1 MPPSAASR
9 HPPAAPGYL
18 DGLRAA
24 TPIGVLAFAFGVS
37 FGVLARSAGMGRL
50 APVVMSLTTFAG
62 SAQFA
67 AASILGAGGGVATA
81 VAAAVLL
88 NLRYG
93 PMGLS
98 AASALH
104 GPWWLRAL
112 TAQLVVDE
120 SWAIAQRDGRID
132 RRLLVGAGLVLAA
145 GWVAGTAVG
154 VLAGDLVADPAAL
167 GLDAAFPALFLALLA
182 GQVGPHE
189 PQARER
195 PAGSAPTPPVSG
207 GATWVRVR
215 RRSRLLAAVG
225 GAAIALALMPVAG
238 PGVPIVAASLACLVG
253 AWRP

>member
-1 MPPSAASR
+1 LTRRPSAI
-9 HPPAAPGYL
+9 PGYL
-18 DGLRAA
+18 DGVRAGA
-24 TPIGVLAFAFGVS
+24 PIGVAAFAFGVS

-67 AASILGAGGGVATA
+67 AVSILGAGGGAAAA

-98 AASALH
+98 AAPALR

-120 SWAIAQRDGRID
+120 SWAISQGGGRID
-132 RRLLVGAGLVLAA
+132 RRLLVGAGLVLAV
-145 GWVAGTAVG
+145 GWVGGTAAG
-154 VLAGDLVADPAAL
+154 VLAGDLVADPASL

-182 GQVGPHE
+182 GQVKE
-189 PQARER
+189 
-195 PAGSAPTPPVSG
+195 
-207 GATWVRVR
+207 
-215 RRSRLLAAVG
+215 RSRLLAAAG
-225 GAAIALALMPVAG
+225 GAAVALALMPFAG
-238 PGVPIVAASLACLVG
+238 PGVTIVAASLACLVG

>member
-1 MPPSAASR
+1 LRRRAR
-9 HPPAAPGYL
+9 PPAEPDYL
-18 DGLRAA
+18 DGVRAA
-24 TPIGVLAFAFGVS
+24 APIGIAAFAFGVS

-67 AASILGAGGGVATA
+67 AASILAAGGGVAAA

-98 AASALH
+98 AAATLE

-120 SWAIAQRDGRID
+120 SWAIAQRDDGRID
-132 RRLLVGAGLVLAA
+132 RRLLVGAGLLLAV
-145 GWVAGTAVG
+145 GWVGGTAVG
-154 VLAGDLVADPAAL
+154 VLAGNLVADPASL

-182 GQVGPHE
+182 GQLGPRE
-189 PQARER
+189 TQTTEGWTGSER
-195 PAGSAPTPPVSG
+195 PTLVER
-207 GATWVRVR
+207 GASWIRG
-215 RRSRLLAAVG
+215 RSRLLAAVG
-225 GAAIALALMPVAG
+225 GALIAFALMPVAG
-238 PGVPIVAASLACLVG
+238 PGVPIIAASLACLVG
-253 AWRP
+253 ARRS

>member
-9 HPPAAPGYL
+9 HPPAPPGYL
-18 DGLRAA
+18 DGLRAGA
-24 TPIGVLAFAFGVS
+24 PIGVAAFAFGVS

-67 AASILGAGGGVATA
+67 AASILGAGGGVAAA

-120 SWAIAQRDGRID
+120 SWAIAQRGGRID

-145 GWVAGTAVG
+145 GWVGGTAVG

-167 GLDAAFPALFLALLA
+167 GLDAAFPALFLALLV

-189 PQARER
+189 TRGTER
-195 PAGSAPTPPVSG
+195 PTGSGRTAPPSG
-207 GATWVRVR
+207 WAAWVRG
-215 RRSRLLAAVG
+215 RSRLLAAVV
-225 GAAIALALMPVAG
+225 GAAIALALVPVAG

-253 AWRP
+253 AWRS

>member
-1 MPPSAASR
+1 V
-9 HPPAAPGYL
+9 PPAAGSQRPPGGPGYL
-18 DGLRAA
+18 DGLRAGA
-24 TPIGVLAFAFGVS
+24 PIGIAAFAFGVS
-37 FGVLARSAGMGRL
+37 FGVLARSAGMGQL

-98 AASALH
+98 AAAALR

-132 RRLLVGAGLVLAA
+132 RRLLVGAGVALAA
-145 GWVAGTAVG
+145 GWMGGTTVG

-182 GQVGPHE
+182 GQVRG
-189 PQARER
+189 
-195 PAGSAPTPPVSG
+195 
-207 GATWVRVR
+207 
-215 RRSRLLAAVG
+215 RSRLLAAVG

-238 PGVPIVAASLACLVG
+238 PGMPIVAASLACLVG
-253 AWRP
+253 AWRS

>member
-1 MPPSAASR
+1 LSR
-9 HPPAAPGYL
+9 RERPPATPGYR
-18 DGLRAA
+18 DGVRAA
-24 TPIGVLAFAFGVS
+24 APIGIAAFAFGAS

-67 AASILGAGGGVATA
+67 AVSILAVGGGVATA

-98 AASALH
+98 AASTME

-120 SWAIAQRDGRID
+120 SWAIAQRDDGRID
-132 RRLLVGAGLVLAA
+132 RHLLVGAGLLLFV
-145 GWVAGTAVG
+145 GWVGGTAVG
-154 VLAGDLVADPAAL
+154 ALAGNLVADPASL

-182 GQVGPHE
+182 GQIKG
-189 PQARER
+189 
-195 PAGSAPTPPVSG
+195 
-207 GATWVRVR
+207 
-215 RRSRLLAAVG
+215 RSRLLAAVG
-225 GAAIALALMPVAG
+225 GALIALALMPITG
-238 PGVPIVAASLACLVG
+238 PGVPIIAASLACLIG
-253 AWRP
+253 ARRS